1 MKKRYVA
8 MIAVATMILGFS
20 INNIAMSDYAGQR
33 IAVVDVNAVVAKSAQ
48 VQKLKKEQ
56 QAKLQELDAW
66 LKTARDDVN
75 RQQTAEGKERLT
87 KKYNADFAKKREVIT
102 KQYADEL
109 KKIDASISSTISS
122 QARAQGYSLV
132 LAKGVVLFGG
142 DDITAAVQKVVK

>member
-8 MIAVATMILGFS
+8 MIAIATMILGFS

-48 VQKLKKEQ
+48 VQKLKGEQ
-56 QAKLQELDAW
+56 QAKLRDLDAW

-75 RQQTAEGKERLT
+75 KQQTAEGKEKLT
-87 KKYNADFAKKREVIT
+87 KKYNADFAKKRETIT

-109 KKIDASISSTISS
+109 KKIDSSISSTIAT
-122 QARAQGYSLV
+122 QARAQGYTLV

-142 DDITAAVQKVVK
+142 DDITAAIQKVVR